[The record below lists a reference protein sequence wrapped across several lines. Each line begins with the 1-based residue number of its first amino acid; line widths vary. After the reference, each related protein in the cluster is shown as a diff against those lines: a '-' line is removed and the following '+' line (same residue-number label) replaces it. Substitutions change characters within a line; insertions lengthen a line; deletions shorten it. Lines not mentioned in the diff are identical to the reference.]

1 MNDLAVW
8 LTNTNNAPLEVQAS
22 ELLGFGT
29 GSFVEQVVSVSDIL
43 IVIDILCFKSVSQNI
58 IR

>member
-43 IVIDILCFKSVSQNI
+43 L
-58 IR
+58 

>member
-8 LTNTNNAPLEVQAS
+8 LTNTNSAPLEVQAS
-22 ELLGFGT
+22 ERLGFGT

-43 IVIDILCFKSVSQNI
+43 L
-58 IR
+58 